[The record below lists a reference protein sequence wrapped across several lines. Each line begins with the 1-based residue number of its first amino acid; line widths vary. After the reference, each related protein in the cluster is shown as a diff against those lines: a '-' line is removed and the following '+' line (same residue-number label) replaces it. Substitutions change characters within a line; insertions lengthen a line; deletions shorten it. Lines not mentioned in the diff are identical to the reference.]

1 MVRAAAGDLAPSGH
15 RSRPGRAVWP
25 QSATVSFRAIGRCW
39 TVTPSTDSLAGRW
52 YAPAPMFSRV
62 KIAIR
67 FFFVGLV
74 VGVLLAPRSGRAT
87 RRLLRVRAD
96 RMFNELLDAA
106 TLGAYE
112 TEPVPPDEEEGNSP
126 DPQPATR
133 KRATA
138 SAQS

>member
-1 MVRAAAGDLAPSGH
+1 
-15 RSRPGRAVWP
+15 
-25 QSATVSFRAIGRCW
+25 
-39 TVTPSTDSLAGRW
+39 
-52 YAPAPMFSRV
+52 MFSRV

-96 RMFNELLDAA
+96 RLFNELLDAA

-112 TEPVPPDEEEGNSP
+112 TEPVPVDEDEGDSSE
-126 DPQPATR
+126 PQTTTR

>member
-1 MVRAAAGDLAPSGH
+1 
-15 RSRPGRAVWP
+15 
-25 QSATVSFRAIGRCW
+25 
-39 TVTPSTDSLAGRW
+39 
-52 YAPAPMFSRV
+52 MFSRV

-96 RMFNELLDAA
+96 RLFNDLLDTA

-112 TEPVPPDEEEGNSP
+112 TGPGEVSEDADDAGGSNGQTTTP
-126 DPQPATR
+126 R
-133 KRATA
+133 KKATA
-138 SAQS
+138 PAQS

>member
-1 MVRAAAGDLAPSGH
+1 
-15 RSRPGRAVWP
+15 
-25 QSATVSFRAIGRCW
+25 
-39 TVTPSTDSLAGRW
+39 
-52 YAPAPMFSRV
+52 MFSRV

-87 RRLLRVRAD
+87 RKLLRVRAD
-96 RMFNELLDAA
+96 RLFNELLDTA

-112 TEPVPPDEEEGNSP
+112 SGP
-126 DPQPATR
+126 DPLGADDGADDGAGPADAPAPR
-133 KRATA
+133 KRTAA

>member
-1 MVRAAAGDLAPSGH
+1 
-15 RSRPGRAVWP
+15 
-25 QSATVSFRAIGRCW
+25 
-39 TVTPSTDSLAGRW
+39 
-52 YAPAPMFSRV
+52 MFSRV

-96 RMFNELLDAA
+96 RLFNDLLDTA

-112 TEPVPPDEEEGNSP
+112 TGPGETAPDEESGDSNGRTT
-126 DPQPATR
+126 ATR
-133 KRATA
+133 KKTPATQT
-138 SAQS
+138 AQS

>member
-1 MVRAAAGDLAPSGH
+1 
-15 RSRPGRAVWP
+15 
-25 QSATVSFRAIGRCW
+25 
-39 TVTPSTDSLAGRW
+39 
-52 YAPAPMFSRV
+52 MFSRV

-74 VGVLLAPRSGRAT
+74 VGVLLAPRSGRTT

-96 RMFNELLDAA
+96 RLFNELLDAA

-112 TEPVPPDEEEGNSP
+112 SSPEPIGVDDGDGSAETSAPRRRT
-126 DPQPATR
+126 A
-133 KRATA
+133 A

>member
-1 MVRAAAGDLAPSGH
+1 
-15 RSRPGRAVWP
+15 
-25 QSATVSFRAIGRCW
+25 
-39 TVTPSTDSLAGRW
+39 
-52 YAPAPMFSRV
+52 MFSRV

-96 RMFNELLDAA
+96 RLFNELLDAA

-112 TEPVPPDEEEGNSP
+112 TEPIASEGGDESP
-126 DPQPATR
+126 GRASATR
-133 KRATA
+133 KKATA
-138 SAQS
+138 SASS

>member
-1 MVRAAAGDLAPSGH
+1 
-15 RSRPGRAVWP
+15 
-25 QSATVSFRAIGRCW
+25 
-39 TVTPSTDSLAGRW
+39 
-52 YAPAPMFSRV
+52 MFSRV

-112 TEPVPPDEEEGNSP
+112 TEPVASDADDEAKPDREPS
-126 DPQPATR
+126 TR
-133 KRATA
+133 KRAA
-138 SAQS
+138 APAQS

>member
-1 MVRAAAGDLAPSGH
+1 
-15 RSRPGRAVWP
+15 
-25 QSATVSFRAIGRCW
+25 
-39 TVTPSTDSLAGRW
+39 
-52 YAPAPMFSRV
+52 MFSRV

-74 VGVLLAPRSGRAT
+74 VGVLLAPRSGKAT

-96 RMFNELLDAA
+96 RLFNELLDAA

-112 TEPVPPDEEEGNSP
+112 TEPVPGAVDEGGSP
-126 DPQPATR
+126 SPEPTR
-133 KRATA
+133 KRTTA